1 MRFSRQ
7 EYWSGLPFPS
17 PGDLP
22 NPGIKLVS
30 LTSPILAGGVF
41 TTAPPGKPLRWI
53 LASIKRFTISFKR
66 FISSRFK
73 METLEDPECT
83 SSHKHIKST
92 ATYGKTSSEK
102 KKKKKKLA
110 EPLLESRGRREGPQ
124 GSRWE
129 RLRHNLTARP
139 PVPPSPPRG
148 CRPMTAHW
156 EVKERV
162 STPPHALPLLK
173 VASARPQN
181 I

>member
-22 NPGIKLVS
+22 NPGIKPVS

-41 TTAPPGKPLRWI
+41 TTAPPGKPLMWI

-102 KKKKKKLA
+102 KKKNWLSHSSNPGEGEKVHTEA
-110 EPLLESRGRREGPQ
+110 GERG
-124 GSRWE
+124 SV
-129 RLRHNLTARP
+129 TI
-139 PVPPSPPRG
+139 SPHGHRS
-148 CRPMTAHW
+148 HL
-156 EVKERV
+156 
-162 STPPHALPLLK
+162 PHPAGVDP
-173 VASARPQN
+173 
-181 I
+181 

>member
-1 MRFSRQ
+1 MHGAHSLIRSFAHSLCGAFCCGTVACQALQSMRFSRQ

-22 NPGIKLVS
+22 NAGIKPVS

-73 METLEDPECT
+73 MVTLEDPECT

-92 ATYGKTSSEK
+92 ATYEKTSSEK
-102 KKKKKKLA
+102 NTKLA
-110 EPLLESRGRREGPQ
+110 EPLLESRGRREGPH
-124 GSRWE
+124 GSR
-129 RLRHNLTARP
+129 
-139 PVPPSPPRG
+139 
-148 CRPMTAHW
+148 
-156 EVKERV
+156 
-162 STPPHALPLLK
+162 
-173 VASARPQN
+173 
-181 I
+181 